1 MTKPYYFF
9 IFTCDDIGFT
19 MVTKMISQLQ
29 ESFSLRRVGSS
40 FQMALLR
47 NAFNVIKIFHFFIRI
62 LTLCNTKYK
71 YYCFYF
77 SFRTWYPSFIT
88 FFWQAFSAVGDH
100 FDCTILLFQKWIK
113 KSCLL
118 SGNFISVYTI
128 NRTLHGCLGI
138 RILSFHAESV
148 SHSFASL
155 TCKRNLQHS
164 KIKFVSPRGY
174 VVLVKSN

>member
-1 MTKPYYFF
+1 MRIYL
-9 IFTCDDIGFT
+9 CT
-19 MVTKMISQLQ
+19 M
-29 ESFSLRRVGSS
+29 
-40 FQMALLR
+40 
-47 NAFNVIKIFHFFIRI
+47 FFIRI

-88 FFWQAFSAVGDH
+88 FLWQALSAIGHH

-138 RILSFHAESV
+138 RILSFRAESV

-155 TCKRNLQHS
+155 TCKRNLQHP
-164 KIKFVSPRGY
+164 KIKFLSPRGHVISSIY
-174 VVLVKSN
+174 ATAVTDWLKIISLLGMKRYLNKEFRTNFAKHDKMTWVLFSWI